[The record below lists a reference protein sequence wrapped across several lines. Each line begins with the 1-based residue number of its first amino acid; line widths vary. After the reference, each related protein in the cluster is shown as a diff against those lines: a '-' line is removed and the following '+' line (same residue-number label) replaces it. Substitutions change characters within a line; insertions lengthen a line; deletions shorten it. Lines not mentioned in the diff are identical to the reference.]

1 MRILKQ
7 FRVTQSSKEKGTMS
21 IFHTVEID
29 LDELV
34 DTLASELDQDKMFQL
49 ICDLDE
55 CMQDWDFTKR
65 LFLHFKNEM
74 IILLEEEGIE

>member
-1 MRILKQ
+1 
-7 FRVTQSSKEKGTMS
+7 MS

-34 DTLASELDQDKMFQL
+34 DTLASELNQDKMFQFIL
-49 ICDLDE
+49 DLDE

-65 LFLHFKNEM
+65 LFLHFKDEM
-74 IILLEEEGIE
+74 IILQKLEEEDSE